1 MPPRSTQKNKRVF
14 EEKKHKTH
22 THTTVR
28 TQIRPPRLLLVIA
41 REPGKQWESH
51 TNKMLKM
58 RRGKN
63 MRQKWAKSMAVLYI
77 YL

>member
-1 MPPRSTQKNKRVF
+1 MYLRKKNTK
-14 EEKKHKTH
+14 H

-58 RRGKN
+58 RRGKKYETK
-63 MRQKWAKSMAVLYI
+63 MGKKHGSPIHLSIKS
-77 YL
+77 